1 MELMKRIRHS
11 LQMHV
16 KSLGQKTSAAQKNDL
31 LEHRNCL
38 AVRISAFERKGL
50 EFLMLDNDIQWST
63 GSGKVENDAD
73 DAESSDWDESDEDEI
88 EQVMVHPEQCQVTLP
103 SALAPGEIQC
113 LGIIGIAEEECQL
126 RQCQINDVLEGL
138 HFALGEKSLLFRTQV
153 RNARS
158 QETTLRAWK
167 NVNKQ

>member
-31 LEHRNCL
+31 LKCRNRL
-38 AVRISAFERKGL
+38 AVRISAFEWKGL
-50 EFLMLDNDIQWST
+50 GFLMLDDDTRWST

-73 DAESSDWDESDEDEI
+73 EAESSDLDESNEDEI
-88 EQVMVHPEQCQVTLP
+88 EQVVVHPEQCQITLP
-103 SALAPGEIQC
+103 SALAPGEIQR

-126 RQCQINDVLEGL
+126 QQCQINDALEGFHL
-138 HFALGEKSLLFRTQV
+138 ALGEKSLLFRTQV
-153 RNARS
+153 RNAWS
-158 QETTLRAWK
+158 QKT
-167 NVNKQ
+167 